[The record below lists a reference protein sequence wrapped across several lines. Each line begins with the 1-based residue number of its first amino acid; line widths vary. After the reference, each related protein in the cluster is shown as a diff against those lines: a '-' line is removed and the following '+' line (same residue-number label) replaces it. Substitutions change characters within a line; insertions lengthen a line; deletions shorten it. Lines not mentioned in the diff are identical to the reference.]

1 MCGPDTETVSEANFI
16 MRDPLKLPET
26 LIAGRQKRAIKKNI
40 KLETE
45 YYEWADDHQ
54 GVSRYIC
61 NGVDSLGVAHKTLN
75 NTKYFFSCLAD
86 KYVQLV
92 LRPTPVMLINFMSLV
107 SGKRGRGRP
116 RKRPPFSGPNLSC
129 SVLGCEMTSS
139 VAASFDDEKSG
150 KQRAAV
156 FPFPEGDD
164 NLALGKRYVESV
176 LSFFLL

>member
-1 MCGPDTETVSEANFI
+1 MF
-16 MRDPLKLPET
+16 
-26 LIAGRQKRAIKKNI
+26 
-40 KLETE
+40 
-45 YYEWADDHQ
+45 
-54 GVSRYIC
+54 
-61 NGVDSLGVAHKTLN
+61 
-75 NTKYFFSCLAD
+75 
-86 KYVQLV
+86 
-92 LRPTPVMLINFMSLV
+92 LV

-176 LSFFLL
+176 LHAIFLVWDTVEILISSHFVHTDRHSDKRTHYNVPKF